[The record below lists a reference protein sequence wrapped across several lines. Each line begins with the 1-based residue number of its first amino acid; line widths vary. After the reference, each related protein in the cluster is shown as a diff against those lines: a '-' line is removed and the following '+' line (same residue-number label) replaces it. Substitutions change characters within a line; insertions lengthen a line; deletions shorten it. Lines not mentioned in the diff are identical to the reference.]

1 MKILREGSFL
11 ALSSLAC
18 LREDPLL
25 TVYTSTVRWNI
36 SGRTQRRNM
45 VEPDWQVR
53 DTICGGPGGNTS
65 VHTVSCSLQDKD

>member
-1 MKILREGSFL
+1 M
-11 ALSSLAC
+11 
-18 LREDPLL
+18 
-25 TVYTSTVRWNI
+25 YTSTVRWNI

-65 VHTVSCSLQDKD
+65 VHTVSCSLEDKD